1 MSLGSL
7 IRKAVPVALGAV
19 TGGLP
24 GAFAATSA
32 QIAQDRQNRVVKRQ
46 INERNNAIAQENAR
60 MAEIYGTGNLSS
72 VQAPLGGSAT
82 TSSGF
87 GSGFGSFVSDFG
99 RNIINPIS
107 SVTSSILP
115 FFGSR
120 DQARQ
125 PAATR
130 RPILQGSEL
139 QTTGTNEAFVGG
151 FGNVIGAASR
161 FLRTPAGQIGT
172 GLGIGGALSLG
183 QMGAPTMRITRKTK
197 RLAQQAYSLGM
208 GDLGASMQIFAQL
221 TGLSVN
227 EQEFVLILTK
237 RFRNDGPV
245 VTKAALRKTKRT
257 ISRLKSMCDMYD
269 SLRKAPVRR
278 RTTMKR
284 ASGTTLISNK

>member
-107 SVTSSILP
+107 SVASSILP

-208 GDLGASMQIFAQL
+208 GDLGASMQIF
-221 TGLSVN
+221 GS
-227 EQEFVLILTK
+227 
-237 RFRNDGPV
+237 
-245 VTKAALRKTKRT
+245 
-257 ISRLKSMCDMYD
+257 
-269 SLRKAPVRR
+269 
-278 RTTMKR
+278 
-284 ASGTTLISNK
+284 